1 MDKLKPFLMTM
12 GTVVVSLIVI
22 NIVKPY
28 LPEALR
34 KWL

>member
-1 MDKLKPFLMTM
+1 MDKVKPFLMTM
-12 GTVVVSLIVI
+12 ATVVVSLIVI

-28 LPEALR
+28 LPETLR